1 MIGQSM
7 WARLTAGRDVFSP
20 ARRRSAST
28 KAHVVCSVIYIYI
41 NIYMFEACKDV
52 CMGEWADGSVCI
64 YI

>member
-7 WARLTAGRDVFSP
+7 WARLTAA